1 MSPAEVL
8 TVESCPRLVD
18 PARVAAV
25 AAQMPEDSIVEDV
38 AGAFSV
44 LADPTRLRIVI
55 GLLEAGELCVCDVAA
70 VAGISETSA
79 SQHLRILRG
88 ARAVRKRREGRVA
101 HYSLADGHVRM
112 LIDIALEHAR
122 HEPR

>member
-1 MSPAEVL
+1 VSGARVVDLEK
-8 TVESCPRLVD
+8 CPRLVD

-25 AAQMPEDSIVEDV
+25 AAQMPPETIVEDV
-38 AGAFSV
+38 AAGFSV

-79 SQHLRILRG
+79 SQHLRVLRG
-88 ARAVRKRREGRVA
+88 AGAVRKRREGRVA